1 MPGSNIP
8 PVPIMRMFGVT
19 ELGNSVCCH
28 VHGFSPY
35 LYVIAP
41 TNFNDHHCR
50 LFKVSIYLIY
60 FKNQYVSVCF
70 KQISQIILLQ
80 YIYLFI

>member
-1 MPGSNIP
+1 MP

-28 VHGFSPY
+28 VHGFNPY

-50 LFKVSIYLIY
+50 LFKVCN
-60 FKNQYVSVCF
+60 FKNQYILVCF

-80 YIYLFI
+80 LIILLFRRL